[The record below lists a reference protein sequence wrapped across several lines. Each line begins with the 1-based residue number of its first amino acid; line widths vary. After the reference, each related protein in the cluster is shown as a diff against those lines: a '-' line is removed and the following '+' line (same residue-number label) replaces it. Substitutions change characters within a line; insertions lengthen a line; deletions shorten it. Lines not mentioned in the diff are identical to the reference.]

1 MGKIAEAVA
10 LARRMAADNTH
21 GYDQAHRWGP
31 DYDCSSLV
39 ITIWRDV
46 GVPVAGA
53 TYTGNMKAAFL
64 KSGFSD
70 VTAQINLSSGYG
82 LRAGDVLLNERS
94 HAAMMV
100 SERQLVQ
107 ASINE
112 RGTVTGGQTGD
123 QTGREINERNYYNYT
138 PGGWDC
144 VLRYK
149 EDLKLADPH
158 SEAEIRPISVSI
170 PSLPTLKKG
179 SKGDTVKAAQML
191 LRGWGCDVGI
201 WGVDGDFGNA
211 TEAAVLAFQ
220 RRHGLTAD
228 GIIGAQTWGCLLG
241 VR

>member
-1 MGKIAEAVA
+1 MSKITEAVA
-10 LARRMAADNTH
+10 LGKRMAADNTH

-39 ITIWRDV
+39 IQIWRDV
-46 GVPVAGA
+46 GVPVTGA

-82 LRAGDVLLNERS
+82 LRAGDVLLNERN

-100 SERQLVQ
+100 SEHQLVQ

-112 RGTVTGGQTGD
+112 KGTVTGGQTGD
-123 QTGREINERNYYNYT
+123 QTGREINERSYYNF
-138 PGGWDC
+138 PWDC

-158 SEAEIRPISVSI
+158 STAEIRPISVSI

-201 WGVDGDFGNA
+201 WGVDGDFGSA
-211 TEAAVLAFQ
+211 TEAAVLAYQ
-220 RRHGLTAD
+220 RRRGLEAD
-228 GIIGAQTWGCLLG
+228 GIIGAQTWASLLG
-241 VR
+241 VTK